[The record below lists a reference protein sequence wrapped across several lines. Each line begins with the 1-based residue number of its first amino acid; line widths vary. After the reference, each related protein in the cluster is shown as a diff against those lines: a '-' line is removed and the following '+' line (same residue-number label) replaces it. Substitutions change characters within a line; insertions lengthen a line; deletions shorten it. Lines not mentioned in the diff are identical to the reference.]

1 MSKRNHVTQNQV
13 WKPGGIIALLGI
25 CLGGAA
31 WAQSISITNLG
42 APIASTVFTPAI
54 SLTEGSGNHTA
65 RVCMRYNGKRVQP
78 SDCSASP
85 PWAVPIFVGL
95 PGDGD
100 ATFQAI
106 AYDVFGNVLA
116 SSAVTTQQVRLN
128 GLRNNIPSVPTSGS
142 GTIAPLEWNGHNFGG
157 ACGGVFRIDGREN
170 IGSDDTWTNFSCNG
184 GFSGSGQPGGTFKSY
199 RVPNGTHEVWFT
211 FSGDGLGSQFG
222 GDPYIAG
229 NTFAAGN
236 VSGSNVTLTS
246 PQQHWLV
253 SNRPVAFSSSGTLP
267 TDSGTSA
274 PLLSGKVFGWIN
286 PLTGMPSITDPTNL
300 VTAGSASGGVISI
313 TLSSSPGMSVGATVN
328 IYRFITGN
336 PASYTNACDG
346 SYSVKSVVNNTFTVN
361 APNCP
366 DGTWPSPAFGSSGT
380 EIVTNAYYA
389 NYVDNNTASFSHTP
403 GGAPI
408 TFSSGGSGTHTVSYR
423 MRPGYWAT
431 LPLDIFDSYPVAF
444 AYATFTTSNG
454 AHSMELRPAYDYI
467 HLCLIPTATCPSS
480 ISIAPKIVNTDLSST
495 AIAANSVTYNY
506 TDDGGFSGVASVN
519 SSTGM
524 VTALSPGWGQV
535 QQVCATC
542 DSGNALPNPRPTY
555 VQVEYNATFPHF
567 SKTNGVINTYTPGQ
581 SFFPTS
587 WWFMDPIYATQFQ
600 SDITQ
605 RSTWMGPLMNDSGI
619 TAAVTS
625 AEPGPSIFDPSSS
638 TCNSALQQIDLW
650 LQAFAQQYS
659 IAMEYDFQNIEY
671 PAIFDGAIANNLT
684 FNRLACLT
692 AYIAN
697 LATLQTVHAL
707 DGVDEISAKIG
718 NDFPNPTP
726 GIGSVNFPGPI
737 VVSAGVATVTAFMN
751 IYADWNQATG
761 QGAAV
766 FYSGAT
772 NTCLNGWHP
781 VTSHTSNA
789 QGITIAY
796 TFLTTCGP
804 GTYTSGTDAGL
815 QSRYMWS
822 YPYAATAG
830 AGNGTLACVLP
841 KFVGVVDNAY
851 QTWTQVLD
859 ANGNITGSNTS
870 LSSLVSNGAM
880 LTVNYAGHGIANG
893 QSVHIMNATN
903 AALNTVAV
911 VTGATANS
919 FTIPTT
925 ATAGTYNSATDPN
938 LILSVDCALP
948 NNYFALIHAAVHNGA
963 NIPIFQPMLGVNYNN
978 TTSVKNWND
987 PAIAD
992 GSLLY
997 HSDQCVNS
1005 YGDDCSVWST
1015 IWSIPGG
1022 ISYSNLNT
1030 RAFQS
1035 AARRDLVGTIGL
1047 QYQKNHIGYTF
1058 DPRVDRPNSL
1068 DWRPETF
1075 IARLEW
1081 DKTNGISGY
1090 KMNWFQSNNAGVLA
1104 LAPGLVT
1111 GGQAMGPDYP
1121 TNRVWAAIS
1130 RDFQMTARET
1140 KYNLQPRGNAPYLGP
1155 MFSTMVTS
1163 SSYGNMFKIVCLS
1176 EMSYTQTVDLS
1187 AIQIAGGTM
1196 YKGILTGY
1204 TLTYT
1209 PMASNPTS
1217 DTMDFCASP
1226 GQTTTYY
1233 AQPAGAV
1240 PDLGTLSFSTAPV
1253 TLPPGVTRVAIRV
1266 GYYPRLMNDDPVTD
1280 CTNGCQ
1286 IPVNNYN
1293 APAWYQILYLDSNNV
1308 PRTVG
1313 ATHKVL
1319 SSS

>member
-1 MSKRNHVTQNQV
+1 MNKLNHA
-13 WKPGGIIALLGI
+13 WKVAGLIALSGI
-25 CLGGAA
+25 CLGGTA

-54 SLTEGSGNHTA
+54 SLTEGSGNHTT

-78 SDCSASP
+78 NDCATSA
-85 PWAVPIFVGL
+85 PWTVPIFVGL

-106 AYDVFGNVLA
+106 AYDVFGNVVA

-142 GTIAPLEWNGHNFGG
+142 GTIAPLAWNGHNFGG
-157 ACGGVFRIDGREN
+157 ACNGSFRIDGRESLP
-170 IGSDDTWTNFSCNG
+170 GDDTWAGAACVG
-184 GFSGSGQPGGTFKSY
+184 GQLEGTLKTY
-199 RVPNGTHEVWFT
+199 RVPNGTHEIWFT
-211 FSGDGLGSQFG
+211 LNGDGMGTQFG

-229 NTFAAGN
+229 NTFVAGN

-253 SNRPVAFSSSGTLP
+253 NNRPVAFSSSGTLP

-274 PLLSGKVFGWIN
+274 PLLTGKVFGWQMSATN
-286 PLTGMPSITDPTNL
+286 PSTNTI
-300 VTAGSASGGVISI
+300 TAGSASGGIISI
-313 TLSSSPGMSVGATVN
+313 TLNSSPGMSVGATVN

-336 PASYTNACDG
+336 PASYTNMCDG
-346 SYSVKSVVNNTFTVN
+346 SYTVTSVVGNTFTVN

-366 DGTWPSPAFGSSGT
+366 NGTWPAPAFGSSGT
-380 EIVTNAYYA
+380 EIVANAYYA
-389 NYVDNNTASFSHTP
+389 NYVDNNTVTFSHTR

-408 TFSSGGSGTHTVSYR
+408 AFSSGGSGTHTASYR

-431 LPLDIFDSYPVAF
+431 LPLDIFDGYPVAF
-444 AYATFTTSNG
+444 AYAIFTTSNG
-454 AHSMELRPAYDYI
+454 AHSMELRQAYDYI

-506 TDDGGFSGVASVN
+506 TDDGGFSGVAAVN
-519 SSTGM
+519 SSTGV

-542 DSGNALPNPRPTY
+542 DSGNPLPNPRPTY
-555 VQVEYNATFPHF
+555 VQVENNATFPHF
-567 SKTNGVINTYTPGQ
+567 SRTNGVINTYTLGQ

-587 WWFMDPIYATQFQ
+587 WWFMDPIYATPFQ
-600 SDITQ
+600 SDLTQ
-605 RSTWMGPLMNDSGI
+605 RSVWMGPLMNDSGI

-625 AEPGPSIFDPSSS
+625 AEPGPSIFDPASS
-638 TCNSALQQIDLW
+638 TCNSAVQQADLW

-671 PAIFDGAIANNLT
+671 PAIFEGAIANNVT

-692 AYIAN
+692 AYIGN
-697 LATLQTVHAL
+697 LSTLHMVHAL

-772 NTCLNGWHP
+772 NACLNGWHP
-781 VTSHTSNA
+781 VTSHTTNA
-789 QGITIAY
+789 QGITISY

-815 QSRYMWS
+815 QSRYIWS
-822 YPYAATAG
+822 YPYAASG
-830 AGNGTLACVLP
+830 SGGNGTLACVLP
-841 KFVGVVDNAY
+841 KFVGAVDNVY

-859 ANGNITGSNTS
+859 ANGTVTGSNAS
-870 LSSLVSNGAM
+870 LSGMVSNGAT
-880 LTVNYAGHGIANG
+880 LTVNYIGHGIANG

-903 AALNTVAV
+903 AGLNTVAV
-911 VTGATANS
+911 VSGATANS

-925 ATAGTYNSATDPN
+925 AAAGTYNSTTDPN

-948 NNYFALIHAAVHNGA
+948 NNYLAQIHTAVHNGA
-963 NIPIFQPMLGVNYNN
+963 NIPIFQPMLGANYGN

-1005 YGDDCSVWST
+1005 YGDDCSAWST
-1015 IWSIPGG
+1015 IWSVPGG
-1022 ISYSNLNT
+1022 ISYTNLNS

-1047 QYQKNHIGYTF
+1047 QYQKNHTGYTF

-1081 DKTNGISGY
+1081 DKTIGISGY
-1090 KMNWFQSNNAGVLA
+1090 KINWFQSNNAGVFA
-1104 LAPGLVT
+1104 LAAGLVT
-1111 GGQAMGPDYP
+1111 GGQAMGPTYP
-1121 TNRVWAAIS
+1121 TDRVWAAIS

-1187 AIQIAGGTM
+1187 TIQIAGGTM

-1240 PDLGTLSFSTAPV
+1240 SDLSTLSFS
-1253 TLPPGVTRVAIRV
+1253 LPPATLSPGVAKVAIRV

-1286 IPVNNYN
+1286 IPINHYN
-1293 APAWYQILYLDSNNV
+1293 ANVWYQVLYLDSNNM
-1308 PRTVG
+1308 PRSVG
-1313 ATHKVL
+1313 APHKVL
-1319 SSS
+1319 SSSGS